1 MATVCGGSLAL
12 FDAGVSML
20 HPVAG
25 VACGLVSRKSKTVA
39 DDELEQYSIITDILV
54 CTCVHTCSYCSTLK
68 HTQEKTLPCLT
79 CVRYVLS
86 MVYRTPYNTLNPIL

>member
-39 DDELEQYSIITDILV
+39 DDELEEYSILTDILV
-54 CTCVHTCSYCSTLK
+54 CTCVHTCSFGTTLK
-68 HTQEKTLPCLT
+68 HTQKGHYHTSRMC
-79 CVRYVLS
+79 S
-86 MVYRTPYNTLNPIL
+86 MYCQWYGEPPVIH